1 MKNKLPLI
9 WKNIFQAQ
17 GFLGREVS
25 KKSQMYSDGQKL
37 ESGSVGVSNQKKMI
51 TRPHTESTKEL
62 IPCFHETVEEMKR
75 LNYSTHLPTNA
86 TAGKKT

>member
-25 KKSQMYSDGQKL
+25 KKKKKSQMYSDGQKL
-37 ESGSVGVSNQKKMI
+37 ESGSMGVSKR
-51 TRPHTESTKEL
+51 TRRPRQRGGYSGWLSSLDHALKSNLLLSTPFFL
-62 IPCFHETVEEMKR
+62 
-75 LNYSTHLPTNA
+75 
-86 TAGKKT
+86 